1 MRATDILST
10 GKYPAN
16 KLSNFAANG
25 FVLDGVQ
32 CNSMEGFLQSLKFK
46 NPDMQKQICLLVGI
60 GAKKA
65 GRNKNWRKKQ
75 ELYWQGK
82 IYPRKSD
89 AYQRLLD
96 RAYNALSENE
106 SFKKALIASGTAVF
120 THANGSHKES
130 ETVLTSREFCSRLTA
145 IRERYNKEKDEARKC

>member
-1 MRATDILST
+1 MDILST

-25 FVLDGVQ
+25 FVLDGIQ
-32 CNSMEGFLQSLKFK
+32 CNSMEGFLQSLKFI

-65 GRNKNWRKKQ
+65 GANKNWRKKQ
-75 ELYWQGK
+75 ELYWQAK
-82 IYPRKSD
+82 VYPRKSD
-89 AYQRLLD
+89 DYQKLLD

-106 SFKKALIASGTAVF
+106 AFRRALIASGSAVL
-120 THANGSHKES
+120 THSNGSNKES
-130 ETVLTSREFCSRLTA
+130 ETVLTSREFCSRLTT
-145 IRERYNKEKDEARKC
+145 IRERILKKEK